1 MHGDDAEHEGGG
13 EKDRTGRRAVVT
25 AEAYVVDTGRRRT
38 WPMLMAV
45 PLVSSSRPL
54 GVTVAVPSRM
64 RPPLVNPPEKM
75 NWWLSFLVVSGA
87 VVVLLG
93 YEQAS

>member
-54 GVTVAVPSRM
+54 GVTVA
-64 RPPLVNPPEKM
+64 EAAGEDE
-75 NWWLSFLVVSGA
+75 LVVIVSGGEWCGSSA
-87 VVVLLG
+87 TRL
-93 YEQAS
+93 